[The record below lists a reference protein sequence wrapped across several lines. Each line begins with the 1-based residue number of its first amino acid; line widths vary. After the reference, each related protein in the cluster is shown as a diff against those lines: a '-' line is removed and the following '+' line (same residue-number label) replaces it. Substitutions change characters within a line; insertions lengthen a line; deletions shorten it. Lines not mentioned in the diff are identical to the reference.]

1 MRCFCFPSIF
11 ENSHFW
17 KQKFVIFIIFLEMFQ
32 NPKSWCFLFQPQF
45 RNVLKATNNSLY
57 PFFQDFPEFEVL
69 EINNFLFSL
78 ANLKFSFFLQISN
91 LEIPFYRIP
100 ILPGKISKPLSFR
113 LEIESHFT
121 EIPFYRESSVPP
133 EARNRSFRS
142 YLNISE
148 IFMKIEKVFLVEKSR
163 TKKFNRN

>member
-1 MRCFCFPSIF
+1 
-11 ENSHFW
+11 
-17 KQKFVIFIIFLEMFQ
+17 MFQ

-69 EINNFLFSL
+69 EINYFLFSL

-121 EIPFYRESSVPP
+121 EIPFYREHTVSTPDV
-133 EARNRSFRS
+133 
-142 YLNISE
+142 L
-148 IFMKIEKVFLVEKSR
+148 
-163 TKKFNRN
+163 

>member
-32 NPKSWCFLFQPQF
+32 NSKSWCFLFQPQF

-69 EINNFLFSL
+69 DFIFIFSGKVAGINFTSL
-78 ANLKFSFFLQISN
+78 NVSLYLKFSV
-91 LEIPFYRIP
+91 Y
-100 ILPGKISKPLSFR
+100 LPRFQFTCSKFEFTLLRFQFTLFKI
-113 LEIESHFT
+113 
-121 EIPFYRESSVPP
+121 
-133 EARNRSFRS
+133 
-142 YLNISE
+142 
-148 IFMKIEKVFLVEKSR
+148 
-163 TKKFNRN
+163 